1 MNEWAFAFNL
11 PLSSKLLGIHG
22 CGQRSEGGHP
32 GLSLIFITAGDLVSD
47 PHAISG
53 NTNWA

>member
-1 MNEWAFAFNL
+1 MNEWASAFNL